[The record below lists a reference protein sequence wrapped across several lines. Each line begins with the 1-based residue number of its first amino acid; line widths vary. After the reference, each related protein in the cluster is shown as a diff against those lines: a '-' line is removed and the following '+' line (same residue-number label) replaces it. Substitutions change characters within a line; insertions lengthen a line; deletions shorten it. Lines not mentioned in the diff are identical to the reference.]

1 MRFHIQRSRRPSAN
15 SKEFEAMMAAKQRV
29 AGMSYQPYTASQ
41 SGIQSQPILLE
52 LRLIFAYSLTVWKP
66 GPNRASGLIRMF
78 ESAPICTYL
87 IIAVTVWVT
96 YLGFKS
102 LAFEQKYIFNP
113 EAILAGKEFYRLV
126 TSAFL
131 HSGWPHLIFNM
142 FSLYMFAQLI
152 ELYYGRA
159 ELLGIYFGAIVGGS
173 LLSLYVHR
181 HHVYQAYGASGGV
194 CGVIFA
200 YMLLFPGGTIRML
213 YLPVGIPAW
222 LYAIGY
228 IAYSFYGM
236 KENLGKVGHDAHL
249 GGAIVGLLIAAGLH
263 PDKARDNLTIFL
275 IVFFAA
281 VLLLIYLWRNP
292 MFLPLAAVLR
302 SPFSRKKSTLAAL
315 PKHKRENL
323 EMDAILDKIAQ
334 KGINSLTRDEKAMLD
349 RMSGEYQRRADSKKP
364 ESGLAI

>member
-1 MRFHIQRSRRPSAN
+1 MF
-15 SKEFEAMMAAKQRV
+15 AA
-29 AGMSYQPYTASQ
+29 
-41 SGIQSQPILLE
+41 
-52 LRLIFAYSLTVWKP
+52 
-66 GPNRASGLIRMF
+66 
-78 ESAPICTYL
+78 APICTYL
-87 IIAVTVWVT
+87 IIGLTVWVS

-131 HSGWPHLIFNM
+131 HSGWPHLILNM
-142 FSLYMFAQLI
+142 LSLYMFAERI
-152 ELYYGRA
+152 ELVYGRT
-159 ELLGIYFGAIVGGS
+159 EFLGIYFGSIVGGS

-200 YMLLFPGGTIRML
+200 YMLLFPGGSIRMF
-213 YLPVGIPAW
+213 YLPIGIPAW

-236 KENLGKVGHDAHL
+236 KENRGNVGHDAHL
-249 GGAIVGLLIAAGLH
+249 GGAIIGLLIAAGLH
-263 PDKARDNLTIFL
+263 PEEVRNNLTVFL
-275 IVFFAA
+275 IVFISA

-292 MFLPLAAVLR
+292 MFLPLETLFR
-302 SPFSRKKSTLAAL
+302 LPFSKKKTRVAAL

-323 EMDAILDKIAQ
+323 EMDAILDKIAA
-334 KGINSLTRDEKAMLD
+334 KGIQSLTKDEKAMLD
-349 RMSGEYQRRADSKKP
+349 RMSGKYKRRADSKKP

>member
-1 MRFHIQRSRRPSAN
+1 
-15 SKEFEAMMAAKQRV
+15 
-29 AGMSYQPYTASQ
+29 
-41 SGIQSQPILLE
+41 
-52 LRLIFAYSLTVWKP
+52 
-66 GPNRASGLIRMF
+66 MF

-87 IIAVTVWVT
+87 IIAATVWVS

-102 LAFEQKYIFNP
+102 FAFEEKYIFNP

-142 FSLYMFAQLI
+142 LSLYAFAERI
-152 ELYYGRA
+152 ELGYGRG
-159 ELLGIYFGAIVGGS
+159 EFLGIYFGAIVGGS

-200 YMLLFPGGTIRML
+200 YMLLFPGGNIRMF

-222 LYAIGY
+222 LYAIGF
-228 IAYSFYGM
+228 ILYSFYGM
-236 KENLGKVGHDAHL
+236 KENNRGNIGHDAHL
-249 GGAIVGLLIAAGLH
+249 GGAIIGLLIAAGLH
-263 PDKARDNLTIFL
+263 PDMARENLTIFL
-275 IVFFAA
+275 IVFISA

-292 MFLPLAAVLR
+292 MFLPLSAVFA
-302 SPFSRKKSTLAAL
+302 PFSKKKRAATSV
-315 PKHKRENL
+315 PKDKKENL

-334 KGINSLTRDEKAMLD
+334 KGIHSLTKDEKAMLD
-349 RMSGEYQRRADSKKP
+349 RMSGKYQRRADSNKP

>member
-1 MRFHIQRSRRPSAN
+1 M
-15 SKEFEAMMAAKQRV
+15 
-29 AGMSYQPYTASQ
+29 
-41 SGIQSQPILLE
+41 LD
-52 LRLIFAYSLTVWKP
+52 
-66 GPNRASGLIRMF
+66 
-78 ESAPICTYL
+78 SAPICTYL
-87 IIAVTVWVT
+87 IIAATVWVT

-152 ELYYGRA
+152 ELDYGRA

-181 HHVYQAYGASGGV
+181 HHIYQAYGASGGV

-200 YMLLFPGGTIRML
+200 YLLLFPGGSVRML

-222 LYAIGY
+222 IYAIGY
-228 IAYSFYGM
+228 ITFSFVGM

-263 PDKARDNLTIFL
+263 PDLARDNLKIFL
-275 IVFFAA
+275 IVFVSA

-292 MFLPLAAVLR
+292 MFLPLSTVFR
-302 SPFSRKKSTLAAL
+302 SPFSKKKASLAAM
-315 PKHKRENL
+315 PRHKRETL

-334 KGINSLTRDEKAMLD
+334 KGIDSLTCEEKAMLD
-349 RMSGEYQRRADSKKP
+349 RMSGKYQRRAESKKP